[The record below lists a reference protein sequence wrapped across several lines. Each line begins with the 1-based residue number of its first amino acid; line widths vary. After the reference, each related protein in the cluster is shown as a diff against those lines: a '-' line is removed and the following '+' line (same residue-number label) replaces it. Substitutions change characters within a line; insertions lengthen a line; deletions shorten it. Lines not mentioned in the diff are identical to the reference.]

1 MYDDHVP
8 DLPEDA
14 PGEKVADSGPPPH
27 PWFSIW
33 FRPRATIRYI
43 LDVDDPRGIWML
55 PVIASLAVVF
65 LPEKHLYELA
75 EELDWPMTIGILG
88 LASATAGVAGL
99 YLTSWIGR
107 ITGSWL
113 GGTATS
119 SQLRQALAWSMV
131 PQIWI
136 SPLAPLTLLLFGREW
151 FEETKPMIEGSGVLS
166 LAYGLLVM
174 VQFVV
179 GVWTVVINMKAI
191 GEAHGFSAWKALLSS
206 MIAAVLIIVT
216 LVVAFFVLIFGVVF
230 IRSLAA

>member
-1 MYDDHVP
+1 MDKRIIAYFMT
-8 DLPEDA
+8 L
-14 PGEKVADSGPPPH
+14 
-27 PWFSIW
+27 
-33 FRPRATIRYI
+33 
-43 LDVDDPRGIWML
+43 
-55 PVIASLAVVF
+55 ASLGWQYEPVLGDLQRPDENFAMPGSGIVHPMASNQLF
-65 LPEKHLYELA
+65 RKPEKHLYELA

-99 YLTSWIGR
+99 YLSSWIGR
-107 ITGSWL
+107 ITGRWP

-151 FEETKPMIEGSGVLS
+151 FEEAKPTIEGSEVLS
-166 LAYGLLVM
+166 LAYGLLVAI
-174 VQFVV
+174 QFVV
-179 GVWTVVINMKAI
+179 GIWTIVINMKAI

-206 MIAAVLIIVT
+206 LLAAVLIIVT
-216 LVVAFFVLIFGVVF
+216 LAVAFFVLIFGVVF